1 MIELLIKDEL
11 RVDSEDDCLE
21 FIIDY
26 IVLREQLE
34 SKVPNIEKKE
44 EEKKQE
50 KNEKT
55 EEKPKPVLNKNDLA
69 KERIK
74 NYKLGQEDISWLLMS
89 LRLS

>member
-50 KNEKT
+50 KNEKNEKT

-74 NYKLGQEDISWLLMS
+74 NYKLGQEDIS
-89 LRLS
+89 